1 MPRLVVLALLG
12 LAALV
17 VAGDVASAASGIRPL
32 APARGAIVPKGKPVE
47 FRMRVRGRGQVWVR
61 VCRSSARNR
70 GGLICPDESFG
81 RATRRAGI
89 FRYRPKL
96 YEFPRFWLNRP
107 GTYYWQAHR
116 IACDRRGRDCRQP
129 GPVTEFTVQ

>member
-1 MPRLVVLALLG
+1 MLRLVALALLG
-12 LAALV
+12 MAVLAV
-17 VAGDVASAASGIRPL
+17 EESASAASGIRPL
-32 APARGAIVPKGKPVE
+32 APAKGSIVPKGKPVE

-61 VCRSSARNR
+61 VCRSSKRNR
-70 GGLICPDESFG
+70 AGFICPDESFG

-96 YEFPRFWLNRP
+96 YDFPRFWLNRP

-116 IACDRRGRDCRQP
+116 IQCDRRGNNCRQP
-129 GPVTEFTVQ
+129 GPVTEFRVQ